1 MHFKSL
7 VKHIFS
13 QVIEAQEFQIFE
25 LREAL
30 ERSREEAKRLNMLNV
45 IHMDNAITR
54 DLSQPTATDAGCSP
68 IAFPQDTRNH
78 GDQDSRNHGNQDA
91 CYHGDQVIPSRDM
104 VEVGVNTSFVIED
117 GIEHHPHK
125 VSRLSCRGFVIMST
139 VVKVQSRVRY
149 VK

>member
-1 MHFKSL
+1 MVISNYKL
-7 VKHIFS
+7 T

-30 ERSREEAKRLNMLNV
+30 ERTREEAKRLNMLNV

-68 IAFPQDTRNH
+68 IAFPDRT
-78 GDQDSRNHGNQDA
+78 GDQDRRHLGHQTTRHHGDPDTR
-91 CYHGDQVIPSRDM
+91 YHGEQVIPSRDM
-104 VEVGVNTSFVIED
+104 VEVGVNTSFVMED

-125 VSRLSCRGFVIMST
+125 VSRHGLSRD
-139 VVKVQSRVRY
+139 Q
-149 VK
+149 

>member
-1 MHFKSL
+1 M
-7 VKHIFS
+7 
-13 QVIEAQEFQIFE
+13 IEAQEFQIFE

-78 GDQDSRNHGNQDA
+78 GDQDTRYHGDQDTRYHGDQDTR
-91 CYHGDQVIPSRDM
+91 YHGDQVIPSRDM

-125 VSRLSCRGFVIMST
+125 VSRLSCSYMILST
-139 VVKVQSRVRY
+139 SVKS
-149 VK
+149 